1 MIGEFFAK
9 NFADFQTVTKLEID
23 IILIK
28 ITKLSI
34 SQLLI
39 VLWYFIVSKL
49 PKRRYQKSTQNNML
63 LSGWKTEKRDI
74 RSLIRE

>member
-1 MIGEFFAK
+1 MIGDFFAK
-9 NFADFQTVTKLEID
+9 NFADFQTDTKLEID

-63 LSGWKTEKRDI
+63 LSG
-74 RSLIRE
+74 